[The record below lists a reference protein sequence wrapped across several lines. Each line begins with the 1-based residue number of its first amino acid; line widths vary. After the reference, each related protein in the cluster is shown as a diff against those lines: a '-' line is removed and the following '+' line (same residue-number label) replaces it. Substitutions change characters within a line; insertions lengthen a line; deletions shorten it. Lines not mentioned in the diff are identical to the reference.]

1 MKVLEFLNDG
11 KPKLFRSPGEGNYI
25 VRLMNSSLSPDDKL
39 SRMIHTFSTTAT
51 EIDEFN
57 YQKLNE
63 YNLISAQEPDT
74 KQLRWKTVN
83 IRDLINANGGV
94 NGTPTI
100 SIGGEHNIMSI

>member
-39 SRMIHTFSTTAT
+39 NRMIHTFSTTAT

-63 YNLISAQEPDT
+63 YSLISAQEPDT

-83 IRDLINANGGV
+83 IRELINANGGV
-94 NGTPTI
+94 F
-100 SIGGEHNIMSI
+100 